1 MYRKQ
6 RKQNRGRKRNA
17 AACAGMIC
25 SLSIAITGCGQD
37 SVQAVEKVAE
47 DALTVQ
53 VTSPALGELA
63 LQNEFVGTVTPE
75 ESVYVISKVSAEVL
89 STEVS
94 VGDQVEEGQ
103 ILCQLDSEAAE
114 LQMASAKVQQSSA
127 QMQVKSA
134 QASVNTAEAGLASAK
149 AQVESTNAQLDAQL
163 GGQKNLNLY
172 QLQIQE
178 ENMKTQIGHMEDQLG
193 DLKEDIAD
201 ARDDKSDLKDA
212 RDAARSQLQQ
222 AQTLYAQAQAEVAGL
237 EPGDYE
243 TEQKIIKEQ
252 YNNDQAAYEYE
263 LDRKKEALKQT
274 EDLLAQAQSAASAL
288 ESGYEQAKQ
297 GIEQA
302 ENTQEQLENSIG
314 DAYQGLQQTEAIF
327 NITNEQVYSDTE
339 KVIAA
344 SKAAAATGL
353 QQAETTVDTAKLGVE
368 ASQIG
373 VEGAQ
378 IAVDSAQYQLDM
390 YTLTAPISG
399 VVEAVNV
406 DAHGFATP
414 QSPAFVISDKSNMK
428 VTFSVSSEVRKTL
441 EKGDNVHIDQNGE
454 EYEGTI
460 TEIGSM
466 TDQATGLFQVE
477 ARISDEKGGLMTG
490 TNVKVLADTY
500 RQEGAYLVPYDTVYY
515 DESQAYVYV
524 AENGEAKRRDVSCGI
539 FDEETMTVLEGIS
552 EADQVIVT
560 WSSDLRD
567 GVKIKVQE
575 TPVDAAQEEVSE

>member
-1 MYRKQ
+1 MRKE
-6 RKQNRGRKRNA
+6 KRNGFEKKA
-17 AACAGMIC
+17 MASVGVLC
-25 SLSIAITGCGQD
+25 SLSLILAGCGQD
-37 SVQAVEKVAE
+37 SVQAAE
-47 DALTVQ
+47 EAKEDVLPVY
-53 VTSPALGELA
+53 VTTPVYGELT
-63 LQNEFVGTVTPE
+63 LQNEFVGNVSPE
-75 ESVYVISKVSAEVL
+75 ESVCVIPKVSAEVL

-103 ILCQLDSEAAE
+103 VLCRLDSEAAE

-127 QMQVKSA
+127 EMQVKSA
-134 QASVNTAEAGLASAK
+134 QAGVNTAEAGLASAK

-193 DLKEDIAD
+193 DLKEDISD
-201 ARDDKSDLKDA
+201 ARDDKSDLKDSRDRA
-212 RDAARSQLQQ
+212 RAQLQQ
-222 AQTLYAQAQAEVAGL
+222 AQVIYAQAQGEVARL

-243 TEQKIIKEQ
+243 MEQQIVQNE
-252 YNNDQAAYEYE
+252 YNGDSEAYAYELE
-263 LDRKKEALKQT
+263 RKKEALKQAEEQLT
-274 EDLLAQAQSAASAL
+274 QIQSAVSVL
-288 ESGYEQAKQ
+288 ESSYEQAKQ

-327 NITNEQVYSDTE
+327 NITNEQVYKDTE
-339 KVIAA
+339 KVIAT

-368 ASQIG
+368 ASKIS

-378 IAVDSAQYQLDM
+378 VAVDSAQYQLDM

-406 DAHGFATP
+406 ESHSFATP
-414 QSPAFVISDKSNMK
+414 QSPAFVISNKDIMT

-441 EKGDNVHIDQNGE
+441 KAGDKVHIDQNGH

-466 TDQATGLFQVE
+466 TDQTTGLFQVE
-477 ARISDEKGGLMTG
+477 AQVKDEEGELLTG
-490 TNVKVLADTY
+490 TTVKVLAGTY
-500 RQEGAYLVPYDTVYY
+500 REEGAYLVPYDAVYY

-524 AENGEAKRRDVSCGI
+524 AEGEEARRKDVSCGI
-539 FDEETMTVLEGIS
+539 FDEETMTVLDGIS
-552 EADQVIVT
+552 EVDQVIVS

-567 GVKIKVQE
+567 GVKIKIE
-575 TPVDAAQEEVSE
+575 EKPEEAGQEEVSK